1 MSLGRSVPGDARED
15 RARVLPKDMMTATEA
30 SAYLSMDEATVTRMA
45 AERRIPSMEVDGVW
59 VFSKKSIDKW
69 RRQQEQRDVGA

>member
-1 MSLGRSVPGDARED
+1 VSLGRGDARED
-15 RARVLPKDMMTATEA
+15 RASVLPKDMMTAKEA

-69 RRQQEQRDVGA
+69 RRQQEQRDAGR

>member
-1 MSLGRSVPGDARED
+1 
-15 RARVLPKDMMTATEA
+15 VLPKDTMTAKEA

-45 AERRIPSMEVDGVW
+45 AERRIPSVEVDGAW

-69 RRQQEQRDVGA
+69 RGLQEKRVAGP